1 MRVRT
6 ESKNRGG
13 LALWLAAAVW
23 LWASLTAWGQQAEQT
38 GGSSLG
44 LRAGESLPQEKI
56 EEIYR
61 KILADWSA
69 GETERAPNELIELES
84 TLIVDGDLKTRK
96 AVFQAEQAVVLQVGA
111 ADIEVLVP
119 IAVLHHEAYRRMLER
134 GAVGRAMAMGH
145 TRKMARDLAVRYW
158 EQSGSEGASLVSSR
172 LLTSLGGML
181 QKSAQQLPA
190 AELYQQAIELD
201 AKNVTALVALA
212 TIYEKNAQ
220 AESAVKYLRQALA
233 AEPVNSEALLRLAL
247 NLRRLQ
253 QDDSAS
259 EARKILEQL
268 TSSTVPSWVT
278 PLAFE
283 ELARLHADKEKFE
296 DAESVLRQGM
306 ERFPADTRLPIQ
318 LASVLD
324 RRGKPGE
331 ATDLVEKILA
341 APPRN
346 EASARFLYNT
356 VRPELFE
363 PSRRFLA
370 ENSQSRLPVLAQALT
385 APPPTAS
392 VTGVGR

>member
-1 MRVRT
+1 MRVRK
-6 ESKNRGG
+6 ESKDRGG
-13 LALWLAAAVW
+13 LALWLAAVVW
-23 LWASLTAWGQQAEQT
+23 LWASLTAWGQQQSG

-69 GETERAPNELIELES
+69 GETERAPDELIELES

-96 AVFQAEQAVVLQVGA
+96 TVFQAEQAVVLQVGA

-201 AKNVTALVALA
+201 AKNITALVALA

-247 NLRRLQ
+247 NLRRLP

-306 ERFPADTRLPIQ
+306 ERFPADTRLPVQ

-346 EASARFLYNT
+346 EVSARFLYNT

-385 APPPTAS
+385 APSPTAS